1 MRLVRVES
9 TFLKLRVRTSRQ
21 LIWLAC
27 METLLDDCAT
37 QDCVI
42 VLGDI
47 ADELLVANA
56 CTFLENDV
64 VSLDPL
70 GLV

>member
-1 MRLVRVES
+1 MSADLS
-9 TFLKLRVRTSRQ
+9 FTDLAGMHGTSVG
-21 LIWLAC
+21 
-27 METLLDDCAT
+27 DVPT

-47 ADELLVANA
+47 ADGLLVAYA
-56 CTFLENDV
+56 CTFLVNYV

-70 GLV
+70 GPV